1 MDKIFKKNYSKKTT
15 TVFTPEH
22 TISAFIDLPSGVS
35 PTEAIWHTASI
46 ALDTE
51 KICFVYSL
59 ADEGVYFIAAPA
71 KDFLG
76 KNDSASPLAS
86 ALPGN
91 PEHKGDGAY
100 ICSIGGNL
108 YSVVIKGKTTLTC
121 YIGDKASVLKFS
133 EGHAQFWVDK
143 ITTNWSSLTQFQQR
157 ETTKLMT
164 YISLASFALT
174 LIFGGLAYAFQYK
187 AQLYIAET
195 KAKQNKIATMEETN
209 LLSLHV
215 ANQNNP
221 TNRVLKNYL
230 NLSSFIV
237 KQNGKIINYEY
248 RNNRVKYNVELPPTA
263 INLTFFGKDITPIIK
278 DDIIYIEKE
287 EEL

>member
-1 MDKIFKKNYSKKTT
+1 MDKLLKKNTNKKTIA
-15 TVFTPEH
+15 VFTPEQ
-22 TISAFIDLPSGVS
+22 TISAFIDLPSGVN
-35 PTEAIWHTASI
+35 PIEAIWHTASI

-51 KICFVYSL
+51 KICFTYSL

-71 KDFLG
+71 KDFIG
-76 KNDSASPLAS
+76 KNKSASPLSS

-91 PEHKGDGAY
+91 SEHKGDGAY

-108 YSVVIKGKTTLTC
+108 YSVVIKGPQTLTC

-133 EGHAQFWVDK
+133 DGYPQFWVDN
-143 ITTNWSSLTQFQQR
+143 ITSTWTSLTQFQQKD
-157 ETTKLMT
+157 TTKLMT

-174 LIFGGLAYAFQYK
+174 LIFGGLAYIFQYK
-187 AQLYIAET
+187 AQLHIAET
-195 KAKQNKIATMEETN
+195 KSKQNKIAVLEETN

-215 ANQNNP
+215 ANQNNT
-221 TNRVLKNYL
+221 TNKALKNYL

-237 KQNGKIINYEY
+237 KQNGKIVNYEY

-263 INLTFFGKDITPIIK
+263 INLTFFGKDITPVIK